1 MYKKKFF
8 FFFLLIFIN
17 FIYIKN
23 SFAIDPYS
31 FVQET
36 ADRAS
41 EALNKRQSKEE
52 KMEIL
57 KTIAKETVD
66 IRGIGFYSLGKHRK
80 NMSNQKKEEYLEI
93 FSKYFLKT
101 FSSRLAE
108 YTDPRIRVDSQK
120 KLSDK
125 YTMVSSTL
133 LATQDKP
140 EIKIDWRVVTKDP
153 DNPLI
158 IDVVIEGVSLAKVQK
173 EEFNSIIQSNDGD
186 INSLF
191 NNLKKFVEKEL
202 SPTSLFKSQLLFVY
216 DLFPISQTFFQCC
229 PSGKSNK
236 I

>member
-31 FVQET
+31 FVQKT

-80 NMSNQKKEEYLEI
+80 NMSDQKKEEYLEI

-133 LATQDKP
+133 LATDKKP
-140 EIKIDWRVVTKDP
+140 EIKIDWRVVTKNP
-153 DNPLI
+153 NKPLI
-158 IDVVIEGVSLAKVQK
+158 IDIVIEGVSLAKVQK
-173 EEFNSIIQSNDGD
+173 EEFNSIIQTNDGE
-186 INSLF
+186 INSLL
-191 NNLKKFVEKEL
+191 NNLKEFAEKE
-202 SPTSLFKSQLLFVY
+202 
-216 DLFPISQTFFQCC
+216 
-229 PSGKSNK
+229 
-236 I
+236 

>member
-1 MYKKKFF
+1 MYKKKYF

-17 FIYIKN
+17 FIYINN

-66 IRGIGFYSLGKHRK
+66 MRGIGFYSLGKHRK
-80 NMSNQKKEEYLEI
+80 NMSDQKKEEYLEI
-93 FSKYFLKT
+93 FNKYFLKT

-133 LATQDKP
+133 LATDKKP
-140 EIKIDWRVVTKDP
+140 EIKIDWRVVTKNP
-153 DNPLI
+153 NKPLI
-158 IDVVIEGVSLAKVQK
+158 IDIVIEGVSLAKVQK
-173 EEFNSIIQSNDGD
+173 EEFSSIIQNNDND
-186 INSLF
+186 INALF
-191 NNLKKFVEKEL
+191 NNLREFVEKE
-202 SPTSLFKSQLLFVY
+202 
-216 DLFPISQTFFQCC
+216 
-229 PSGKSNK
+229 
-236 I
+236 

>member
-1 MYKKKFF
+1 MHKKKFF

-80 NMSNQKKEEYLEI
+80 NMTNQEKKEYLDI
-93 FSKYFLKT
+93 FEKYFLKS

-108 YTDPRIRVDSQK
+108 FTDPRISVVSQK
-120 KLSDK
+120 KLNDK
-125 YTMVSSTL
+125 YTMVSSIL
-133 LATQDKP
+133 LATEDKP
-140 EIKIDWRVVTKDP
+140 ELKIDWRVVTKDP
-153 DNPLI
+153 NNPLI

-186 INSLF
+186 MNALF
-191 NNLKKFVEKEL
+191 KNLKDFVEK
-202 SPTSLFKSQLLFVY
+202 K
-216 DLFPISQTFFQCC
+216 
-229 PSGKSNK
+229 
-236 I
+236 

>member
-1 MYKKKFF
+1 MYKKKYL

-17 FIYIKN
+17 FIYINN

-52 KMEIL
+52 KMEKL
-57 KTIAKETVD
+57 KIIAKETVD
-66 IRGIGFYSLGKHRK
+66 IRGIGFYSLGTYRK
-80 NMSNQKKEEYLEI
+80 TLSDKKKNEYFET
-93 FSKYFLKT
+93 FEKYFLKS

-120 KLSDK
+120 KLNEK

-133 LATQDKP
+133 LATDKKP
-140 EIKIDWRVVTKDP
+140 EIKIDWRVITKNP

-173 EEFNSIIQSNDGD
+173 EEFTSIIQNNEGD
-186 INSLF
+186 INALF
-191 NNLKKFVEKEL
+191 KNLKKFVEQE
-202 SPTSLFKSQLLFVY
+202 
-216 DLFPISQTFFQCC
+216 
-229 PSGKSNK
+229 
-236 I
+236 

>member
-17 FIYIKN
+17 FIYINN
-23 SFAIDPYS
+23 SFAIDSYS

-80 NMSNQKKEEYLEI
+80 NMSDQKKEEYLEI
-93 FSKYFLKT
+93 FTKYFLKT
-101 FSSRLAE
+101 FASRLAE

-120 KLSDK
+120 KLNDK

-133 LATQDKP
+133 LATDDKP
-140 EIKIDWRVVTKDP
+140 EVKIDWRVVTKNP

-158 IDVVIEGVSLAKVQK
+158 IDLIIEGVSLAKVQK
-173 EEFNSIIQSNDGD
+173 EEFYSIIQSNDGD
-186 INSLF
+186 INALF
-191 NNLKKFVEKEL
+191 KNLKEFVEK
-202 SPTSLFKSQLLFVY
+202 
-216 DLFPISQTFFQCC
+216 D
-229 PSGKSNK
+229 
-236 I
+236 

>member
-1 MYKKKFF
+1 MYKKKSF

-17 FIYIKN
+17 SIYINN

-57 KTIAKETVD
+57 KTIANETVD

-80 NMSNQKKEEYLEI
+80 NMSDEKKEEYLEI

-120 KLSDK
+120 KLNDK
-125 YTMVSSTL
+125 YTMVSSIL
-133 LATQDKP
+133 LATEDKP
-140 EIKIDWRVVTKDP
+140 ELKIDWRVVTKDP

-158 IDVVIEGVSLAKVQK
+158 IDVIIEGVSLAKVQK
-173 EEFNSIIQSNDGD
+173 EEFNSIIQSNDGN
-186 INSLF
+186 INTLF
-191 NNLKKFVEKEL
+191 ENLRNFVEK
-202 SPTSLFKSQLLFVY
+202 
-216 DLFPISQTFFQCC
+216 
-229 PSGKSNK
+229 N
-236 I
+236 